1 MEEQEEKKLDLKDLD
16 DVVNIK
22 TYIVRNEL
30 MEILPGDPET
40 EIYFEDE
47 KVIIF
52 RNKKDNLLWLG
63 YQFEHETDLLEIE
76 IHFDLAGKKKIQG
89 SLNVHDMGNET
100 QIMVSKDFPVRSFNV
115 VTNVEYEIRI
125 LLNGFTYEPF
135 EGLKIEKM
143 IFKNHHQVSEPLIEE
158 YEVGKTL

>member
-1 MEEQEEKKLDLKDLD
+1 
-16 DVVNIK
+16 
-22 TYIVRNEL
+22 
-30 MEILPGDPET
+30 
-40 EIYFEDE
+40 
-47 KVIIF
+47 
-52 RNKKDNLLWLG
+52 
-63 YQFEHETDLLEIE
+63 
-76 IHFDLAGKKKIQG
+76 
-89 SLNVHDMGNET
+89 
-100 QIMVSKDFPVRSFNV
+100 MVSKDFPVRSFNV